1 MTNGKNRLQILDGY
15 RTSTSHVV
23 SRRADQDPVKERR
36 QDFRPLWS
44 NEASSQDLS
53 DALKAMER
61 RLHTLLEDRSRLG
74 RDLHDGILQSLYA
87 IGLSL
92 EAARRTNLPQN
103 PEADR
108 THHGVIGQINQLIH
122 EIRQVIRGLTEGT
135 VQDFDLFTEL
145 FALKATYDQVGR
157 VRVTLDLES
166 EALDVLTKE
175 EEREILHIVREAL
188 SNCMRHAH
196 ATHVELALR
205 RRGEKIQLTIRD
217 DGTGFS
223 TTDGATKRGYGLANM
238 ETRAR
243 KIGGTLR
250 VRSSCGHGTDITA
263 EFTLEPM
270 LVPV

>member
-1 MTNGKNRLQILDGY
+1 MRNGRKRLQILDGY
-15 RTSTSHVV
+15 RASPPHLMSN
-23 SRRADQDPVKERR
+23 RADQEPVTGRR

-44 NEASSQDLS
+44 DETSSQDLS
-53 DALKAMER
+53 DALKAMEQ
-61 RLHTLLEDRSRLG
+61 RLNALLEDRSRLG

-92 EAARRTNLPQN
+92 EAARRANLPQS

-108 THHGVIGQINQLIH
+108 THHGVIGQINQLIN
-122 EIRQVIRGLTEGT
+122 EIRHIIRGLTEGT

-157 VRVTLDLES
+157 VRITLDLEP
-166 EALDVLTKE
+166 EALEVLTKE

-196 ATHVELALR
+196 ATHVELALH
-205 RRGEKIQLTIRD
+205 RRGEKIQLAIRD
-217 DGTGFS
+217 NGTGFS
-223 TTDGATKRGYGLANM
+223 TADGAIKRGYGLANM

-250 VRSSCGHGTDITA
+250 VRSACGHGTDITA
-263 EFTLEPM
+263 EFTLEPI

>member
-1 MTNGKNRLQILDGY
+1 MMDGRKRLRILNGFRASSP
-15 RTSTSHVV
+15 RVMSSRAAHV
-23 SRRADQDPVKERR
+23 PVTERS

-44 NEASSQDLS
+44 DDTNIQDLNE
-53 DALKAMER
+53 ALKAMEQ
-61 RLHTLLEDRSRLG
+61 RLNALLEDRSRLG

-92 EAARRTNLPQN
+92 EAVRRANLPQS

-108 THHGVIGQINQLIH
+108 AHHGVIGQINQLIN
-122 EIRQVIRGLTEGT
+122 EIRHAIRGLTEGT
-135 VQDFDLFTEL
+135 VQDFDLFSEL
-145 FALKATYDQVGR
+145 LALRATYDQVGR
-157 VRVTLDLES
+157 VRITLDLEP
-166 EALDVLTKE
+166 EALEVLTKE

-205 RRGEKIQLTIRD
+205 RRGEKIQLAIRD

-223 TTDGATKRGYGLANM
+223 TADGSTKRGYGLANM

-250 VRSSCGHGTDITA
+250 VRSACGHGTDITA